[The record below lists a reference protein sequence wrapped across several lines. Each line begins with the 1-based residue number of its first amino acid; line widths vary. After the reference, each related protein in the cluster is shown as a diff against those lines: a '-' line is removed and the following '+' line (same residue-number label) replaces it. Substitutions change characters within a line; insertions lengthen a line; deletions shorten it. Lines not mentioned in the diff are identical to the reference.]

1 MVRST
6 GNQLCL
12 CTFLARFKCHSSVR
26 KPPYLSIV
34 LTQNAQQQQQA
45 QSLTNLKRFYEPED
59 YFMHKSNLL
68 NGFMATSFAL
78 SLLIAS
84 ATSAQAQS
92 FGLSGISIGSRGVTG
107 NGRMNVPGLGS
118 VRIGANRNGITSGVN
133 IGNSSTGRINIG
145 TNSRGLNGSLG
156 LPGGSNVRLGP
167 NGITGG
173 GIRIPGVSGIGN
185 IGGGFQGSTAQG
197 DQFSSSGAA
206 GMYST
211 IDGGSEQGN
220 TGTQTT
226 QELDAMAP
234 MLQGATNGTIGPQG
248 ADATYITGVNTAGTV
263 RVNNLANLEALLN
276 IIANGMEI
284 LGIAWGGPTMILGFM
299 HMAAGS
305 QDAMKKVLFGM
316 GGVTGGLATPGCI
329 NWLVASSRDANLF
342 S

>member
-1 MVRST
+1 MPQR
-6 GNQLCL
+6 Q
-12 CTFLARFKCHSSVR
+12 AK
-26 KPPYLSIV
+26 SI
-34 LTQNAQQQQQA
+34 TTK
-45 QSLTNLKRFYEPED
+45 SDSMPED
-59 YFMHKSNLL
+59 YSMQKIKPLVGKS
-68 NGFMATSFAL
+68 MATSFAL
-78 SLLIAS
+78 SLMISLAPH
-84 ATSAQAQS
+84 AEAQN

-107 NGRMNVPGLGS
+107 TGRVNMPGLGS
-118 VRIGANRNGITSGVN
+118 VRIGTNGRGITSGIN

-145 TNSRGLNGSLG
+145 TNSRGVLGSVG
-156 LPGGSNVRLGP
+156 LPGGSNVRLAG

-173 GIRIPGVSGIGN
+173 TIRVPGISGAGTFGN
-185 IGGGFQGSTAQG
+185 GDTAGG
-197 DQFSSSGAA
+197 DQFSSAGDSG
-206 GMYST
+206 MFST
-211 IDGGSEQGN
+211 IDGGSMQTN
-220 TGTQTT
+220 TGSQSF
-226 QELDAMAP
+226 QEMDGQAP
-234 MLQGATNGTIGPQG
+234 MLQGATSGTIGPQG
-248 ADATYITGVNTAGTV
+248 LDATYITGVNTAGTV